1 MQSKSVQNCFVIF
14 FAITSFNKSNF
25 TIMAKG
31 DKLYYKALHLAE
43 EEDYNYQDVLHLLNE
58 SIRLGNKKA
67 SYALATWYLNGFNVR
82 KDYKKG
88 FSLLQNAIQGGREN
102 NFILYKNALLDIAV
116 CYELGNGV
124 QKDKQKAYY
133 YYLLAALNGDEQA
146 KQELSRCL
154 YHGIGIKKDE
164 DLSLLIDEFVF

>member
-1 MQSKSVQNCFVIF
+1 
-14 FAITSFNKSNF
+14 
-25 TIMAKG
+25 MAKG
-31 DKLYYKALHLAE
+31 DKLYYKALHLAKQE
-43 EEDYNYQDVLHLLNE
+43 NYDYHDVFRLLNE

-67 SYALATWYLNGFNVR
+67 SYALATWYLNGFHVKKN
-82 KDYKKG
+82 YKKG
-88 FSLLQNAIQGGREN
+88 FSLLQYAVQGGTEN
-102 NFILYKNALLDIAV
+102 NFTLYKEALSDIAV

-154 YHGIGIKKDE
+154 YYGIGIQKDVK
-164 DLSLLIDEFVF
+164 LSSLIDEFVL